1 MVGGISG
8 IDPTFSALK
17 DFETMAKHLVIVES
31 PAKCKTISKYLGK
44 NYSVMATMGH
54 IIDLPGKEFG
64 VDLENDFKP
73 KYTVAKGKSR
83 ILKSLKDEAAKS
95 DIVYLAPDP
104 DREGEAIA
112 WHVAQYISK
121 SNKNIKRVLF
131 NEITKR
137 AVLAAIENPLEID
150 MNKVDAQQARRILDR
165 IVGYQVSPILWRTV
179 FRGLSAGRV
188 QSVALRLICEREDE
202 IKIFIKDEYW
212 SIHSQHEYNG
222 MDFWAKLVTVD
233 GHSIDVKKSPL
244 QNAAAAQS
252 VLERV
257 RNSAFDVTDVQ
268 RTEKSRKPYAP
279 FITSTLQ
286 QEAARKLN
294 FSATKTMIIAQQLY
308 EGLELG
314 ELGSMGLITYMRTDS
329 TRIAQEALVSSRTF
343 IESTYG
349 HKYLPESPRLY
360 AKNKNAQDAHEAI
373 RPSQVTPEFAPEKV
387 KQFLSKDQIRLYELV
402 WKRFLASQ
410 MTNAL
415 YDSTRIDITASGCVF
430 RATGSIQK
438 FDGFLA
444 LYEETVEE
452 PAESGDDE
460 NLRLPE
466 VAAGASVPLKKL
478 LDKQHFTQPP
488 PRYSEATLVRELE
501 DKGIGRP
508 STYAQIIDTLKRR
521 KYVTVDGRKFAPTEV
536 GYMVKDILVKE
547 FSNVFDVGF
556 TATME
561 DSLDKVE
568 LGEAQWVKVLKDF
581 YTPFAERLAGVK
593 NNIKDLKA
601 ANQKITDRMCP
612 ECNKF
617 PLVVKWS
624 KNGKFL
630 ACQGFP
636 ACRYTEPLEKVAP
649 VVSNEIC
656 DKCGAPMV
664 VLSINGN
671 RFLGCSRYPECK
683 NTKSISTGV
692 SCPREGCTGQLI
704 ERKTKR
710 GRMFYG
716 CNTYPKCTYATWDR
730 PIAQKC
736 EQCGFPILVYKETK
750 KRGIYHKCPNCKAE
764 YQIEAP
770 KEESAE
776 GVAEEE

>member
-1 MVGGISG
+1 
-8 IDPTFSALK
+8 
-17 DFETMAKHLVIVES
+17 MAKNLVIVES

-54 IIDLPGKEFG
+54 IIDLPGKEFA

-73 KYTVAKGKSR
+73 KYTVAKGKNR
-83 ILKSLKDEAAKS
+83 ILKSLKDEAQKS
-95 DIVYLAPDP
+95 EIVYLAPDP

-112 WHVAQYISK
+112 WHVAQYIAK
-121 SNKNIKRVLF
+121 SNTNIKRVLF
-131 NEITKR
+131 NEITKK
-137 AVLAAIENPLEID
+137 AVLSAIENPLELD
-150 MNKVDAQQARRILDR
+150 MNKVYAQQARRILDR

-202 IKIFIKDEYW
+202 IKKFIKEEYW
-212 SIHSQHEYNG
+212 TIHTQHNHGG
-222 MDFWAKLVTVD
+222 MDFWAKLLSVD
-233 GHSIDVKKSPL
+233 GKKTPIPNATAAKAVLDRVK
-244 QNAAAAQS
+244 NAT
-252 VLERV
+252 
-257 RNSAFDVTDVQ
+257 FDVTDVL
-268 RTEKSRKPYAP
+268 RNEKSRKPYAP

-314 ELGSMGLITYMRTDS
+314 DLGSMGLITYMRTDS
-329 TRIAQEALVSSRTF
+329 TRIADEAISSSRAL
-343 IESTYG
+343 IEG
-349 HKYLPESPRLY
+349 MFGKKYLPDAPRVY

-373 RPSQVTPEFAPEKV
+373 RPSQVSIDFSPDKV
-387 KQFLSKDQIRLYELV
+387 KNYLSKDQVRLYELI

-415 YDSTRIDITASGCVF
+415 YDSTRIDISANGCIF

-444 LYEETVEE
+444 MYEETVEE
-452 PAESGDDE
+452 PVENDEDE
-460 NLRLPE
+460 NVRLPE
-466 VAAGASVPLKKL
+466 ISEGITLPLKQM

-521 KYVTVDGRKFAPTEV
+521 KYVTVDNKKFTPTEV
-536 GYMVKDILVKE
+536 GFMVKDILVKQ

-556 TATME
+556 TASME

-568 LGEAQWVKVLKDF
+568 LGEAEWVTVLREF
-581 YTPFAERLAGVK
+581 YTPFAEMLAGVK

-601 ANQKITDRMCP
+601 ANQQITDRMCP

-636 ACRYTEPLEKVAP
+636 GCRYTEPLEKVAP
-649 VVSNEIC
+649 VTSTEMC

-671 RFLGCSRYPECK
+671 RFLGCSRYPDCK

-716 CNTYPKCTYATWDR
+716 CNSYPKCTYATWDR
-730 PIAQKC
+730 PVAQKC
-736 EQCGFPILVYKETK
+736 EKCGFPILVYKETK
-750 KRGIYHKCPNCKAE
+750 KRGTYHKCPNCKEE
-764 YQIEAP
+764 YQIEAA
-770 KEESAE
+770 KEQTEVPAQES
-776 GVAEEE
+776 

>member
-1 MVGGISG
+1 LIVGGFSDIDQNFSVSKDYG
-8 IDPTFSALK
+8 I
-17 DFETMAKHLVIVES
+17 MAKNLVIVES

-64 VDLENDFKP
+64 VDIENDFKP
-73 KYTVAKGKSR
+73 KYTIAKGKNR
-83 ILKSLKDEAAKS
+83 ILKSLKDEASKS
-95 DIVYLAPDP
+95 EIVYLAPDP

-112 WHVAQYISK
+112 WHVAQHIAK
-121 SNKNIKRVLF
+121 SNPEIKRVLF
-131 NEITKR
+131 NEITKK
-137 AVLAAIENPLEID
+137 AVLSAIEHPLEID
-150 MNKVDAQQARRILDR
+150 QHKVNAQQARRILDR

-202 IKIFIKDEYW
+202 IKAFVNKEYW
-212 SIHSQHEYNG
+212 SIHSQHEYGG
-222 MDFWAKLVTVD
+222 MDFWAKLMTVD
-233 GHSIDVKKSPL
+233 GMNVDVKKTPI
-244 QNAAAAQS
+244 QNAEAAKA
-252 VLERV
+252 VVERAKGAV
-257 RNSAFDVTDVQ
+257 FTVTDVQ

-294 FSATKTMIIAQQLY
+294 YSATKTMIIAQQLY

-314 ELGSMGLITYMRTDS
+314 DLGSMGLITYMRTDS
-329 TRIAQEALVSSRTF
+329 TRIADEALASCRTLV
-343 IESTYG
+343 ESMYG
-349 HKYLPESPRLY
+349 AKYLPDAPRVY

-373 RPSQVTPEFAPEKV
+373 RPSQVSPDFAPEKV
-387 KQFLSKDQIRLYELV
+387 RQYLSKDQFRLYELV
-402 WKRFLASQ
+402 WKRFCASQ

-415 YDSTRIDITASGCVF
+415 YDSTRIDISAAGCVF

-444 LYEETVEE
+444 MYEETVEE
-452 PAESGDDE
+452 VSENVDDE
-460 NLRLPE
+460 NVRLPE
-466 VAAGASVPLKKL
+466 ITSGVTVAMKNII
-478 LDKQHFTQPP
+478 DKQHFTQPP

-521 KYVTVDGRKFAPTEV
+521 KYVTVDNKKFAPTEV
-536 GYMVKDILVKE
+536 GFMVKDILVKE
-547 FSNVFDVGF
+547 FSDVFNVGF

-568 LGEAQWVKVLKDF
+568 LGEADWVGVLRAF
-581 YTPFAERLAGVK
+581 YTPFAERLAAVK
-593 NNIKDLKA
+593 NNIRTLKA
-601 ANQKITDRMCP
+601 ANQKTTGRTCP
-612 ECNKF
+612 ECDKF
-617 PLVVKWS
+617 PLVIKWS

-649 VVSNEIC
+649 VVSNEVC

-664 VLSINGN
+664 VLTINNN

-692 SCPREGCTGQLI
+692 ACPREGCTGQLI
-704 ERKTKR
+704 ERKTRR

-716 CNTYPKCTYATWDR
+716 CSTYPKCTYATWDR
-730 PIAQKC
+730 PVAQKC
-736 EQCGFPILVYKETK
+736 EKCGFPILVYKETK
-750 KRGIYHKCPNCKAE
+750 KKGTYHKCPNCKEE
-764 YQIEAP
+764 YLIEAA
-770 KEESAE
+770 KESAE
-776 GVAEEE
+776 TAMEEA

>member
-1 MVGGISG
+1 
-8 IDPTFSALK
+8 
-17 DFETMAKHLVIVES
+17 MAKHLVIVES

-44 NYSVMATMGH
+44 NYSVKATMGH

-64 VDLENDFKP
+64 VEIENDFKP
-73 KYTVAKGKSR
+73 KYTVAKGKNR
-83 ILKSLKDEAAKS
+83 ILKGLKDEAAAA

-112 WHVAQYISK
+112 WHVAQYIAK
-121 SNKNIKRVLF
+121 SNSNVKRVLF
-131 NEITKR
+131 NEITKK
-137 AVLAAIENPLEID
+137 AVLAAIDNPLEID
-150 MNKVDAQQARRILDR
+150 MNKVNAQQARRILDR

-188 QSVALRLICEREDE
+188 QSVALRLICEREEE
-202 IKIFIKDEYW
+202 IKKFIKEEYW
-212 SIHSQHEYNG
+212 TIHAQYQHSG
-222 MDFWAKLVTVD
+222 MDFFAKLLNVD
-233 GHSIDVKKSPL
+233 GKKAVVPD
-244 QNAAAAQS
+244 AAAAHAI
-252 VLERV
+252 VDRV
-257 RNSAFDVTDVQ
+257 KGKTFDVTSVQ

-286 QEAARKLN
+286 QDAARKLN
-294 FSATKTMIIAQQLY
+294 YSATKTMIIAQQLY

-314 ELGSMGLITYMRTDS
+314 DLGSMGLITYMRTDS
-329 TRIAQEALVSSRTF
+329 TRIAQEALVASRTL
-343 IESTYG
+343 IESMLG
-349 HKYLPESPRLY
+349 KKYLPDAPRIY

-373 RPSQVTPEFAPEKV
+373 RPSQITPDFDPEKV
-387 KQFLSKDQIRLYELV
+387 KQYLNKDQFRLYELV

-415 YDSTRIDITASGCVF
+415 YDSTRIDLTAEGCVF

-452 PAESGDDE
+452 VVENGEDE
-460 NLRLPE
+460 NVRLPE
-466 VAAGASVPLKKL
+466 ISEGIKLPLKNIS
-478 LDKQHFTQPP
+478 DKQHFTQPP
-488 PRYSEATLVRELE
+488 ARYSEATLVRELE

-521 KYVTVDGRKFAPTEV
+521 KYVSVDNKKFTPTEV
-536 GYMVKDILVKE
+536 GFMVKDILVKE
-547 FSNVFDVGF
+547 FANVFDVGF
-556 TATME
+556 TASME
-561 DSLDKVE
+561 NQLDKVE
-568 LGEAQWVKVLKDF
+568 LGEAEWVQVLKDF
-581 YTPFAERLAGVK
+581 YAPFSERLLAVK
-593 NNIKDLKA
+593 GNIKDLKA
-601 ANQKITDRMCP
+601 ANQTITDRICP

-617 PLVVKWS
+617 PLVIKWS
-624 KNGKFL
+624 KNGKFY

-636 ACRYTEPLEKVAP
+636 ACHYTEPLEKIAP
-649 VVSNEIC
+649 VTSTEIC

-671 RFLGCSRYPECK
+671 RFLGCSKYPECK

-692 SCPREGCTGQLI
+692 MCPREGCTGQLI

-736 EQCGFPILVYKETK
+736 EKCNFPILVYKETK
-750 KRGIYHKCPNCKAE
+750 RKGNYNKCPNCKAE
-764 YQIEAP
+764 YQLEGPKDNALEEA
-770 KEESAE
+770 
-776 GVAEEE
+776 

>member
-1 MVGGISG
+1 
-8 IDPTFSALK
+8 
-17 DFETMAKHLVIVES
+17 MAKNLVIVES

-73 KYTVAKGKSR
+73 KYTVAKGKNR
-83 ILKSLKDEAAKS
+83 ILKALKDEASKS
-95 DIVYLAPDP
+95 DIVFLAPDP

-112 WHVAQYISK
+112 WHVAQHISK
-121 SNKNIKRVLF
+121 SNSHVKRVLF

-137 AVLAAIENPLEID
+137 AVLSAIEHPLEID
-150 MNKVDAQQARRILDR
+150 MNKVNAQQARRILDR

-202 IKIFIKDEYW
+202 IKKFVKEEYW
-212 SIHSQHEYNG
+212 SIHSQHEYDG
-222 MDFWAKLVTVD
+222 IEFWAKLTTIDGRKAAIPNADATRSIVD
-233 GHSIDVKKSPL
+233 RVK
-244 QNAAAAQS
+244 NS
-252 VLERV
+252 VFSV
-257 RNSAFDVTDVQ
+257 SDVQ
-268 RTEKSRKPYAP
+268 RTEKTRKPYAP

-286 QEAARKLN
+286 QEASRKLN
-294 FSATKTMIIAQQLY
+294 YSATKTMIIAQQLY

-329 TRIAQEALVSSRTF
+329 TRIADEALASSKAL
-343 IESTYG
+343 IESQYG
-349 HKYLPESPRLY
+349 KKYLPESQRIY
-360 AKNKNAQDAHEAI
+360 AKSKNAQDAHEAI
-373 RPSQVTPEFAPEKV
+373 RPSQVSQEFAPDNV
-387 KQFLSKDQIRLYELV
+387 KQYLSKEQFRLYELI

-410 MTNAL
+410 MENAL
-415 YDSTRIDITASGCVF
+415 YDSTRIDIDAAGCVF

-452 PAESGDDE
+452 PSTENGEDE
-460 NLRLPE
+460 NVRLPE
-466 VAAGASVPLKKL
+466 IGPGADLPLKNL

-521 KYVTVDGRKFAPTEV
+521 KYVTIDGKKFAPTEV

-561 DSLDKVE
+561 DSLDKIE
-568 LGEAQWVKVLKDF
+568 LGQAEWVTVLHEF
-581 YTPFAERLAGVK
+581 YTPFAERLAAVK
-593 NNIKDLKA
+593 NNIRDLKA
-601 ANQKITDRMCP
+601 ANQTVTDRTCP

-636 ACRYTEPLEKVAP
+636 ACRYTEPLEKIAP
-649 VVSNEIC
+649 VTSNELC

-692 SCPREGCTGQLI
+692 SCPREGCTGHLI
-704 ERKTKR
+704 ERKTRR

-716 CNTYPKCTYATWDR
+716 CSAYPKCTYATWDR
-730 PIAQKC
+730 PVAQKC
-736 EQCGFPILVYKETK
+736 EKCGFPILVYKDTK
-750 KRGIYHKCPNCKAE
+750 KKGVYHKCPNCKAE
-764 YQIEAP
+764 YLIEGA
-770 KEESAE
+770 KESPDNA
-776 GVAEEE
+776 AEEA